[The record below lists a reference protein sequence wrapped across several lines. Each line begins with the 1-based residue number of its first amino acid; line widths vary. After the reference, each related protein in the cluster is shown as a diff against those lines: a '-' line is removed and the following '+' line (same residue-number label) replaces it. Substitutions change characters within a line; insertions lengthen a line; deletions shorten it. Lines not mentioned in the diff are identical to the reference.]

1 MEASNSTIEHSDIKI
16 NNLRALDK
24 DNFIKLVQD
33 NKVSLYRLSKSILKN
48 EADVEDAIS
57 ETILKAY
64 KNLGSLKSS
73 SSFKPWVMK
82 ILVNECYL
90 TAKRNKRIDLT
101 DDLSKY
107 EGTYENDEDSSLMCY
122 VNKLEDD
129 FKAVVI
135 LFYYEDLSIKNISRV
150 LNISEGTVKS
160 RLFRAKAR
168 LKAMMRID

>member
-1 MEASNSTIEHSDIKI
+1 MEASNSTIEHSDIRI

-73 SSFKPWVMK
+73 SSFKPWIMK

-90 TAKRNKRIDLT
+90 TAKNYKRIELT

-107 EGTYENDEDSSLMCY
+107 EGTYENDEDNSLMCY
-122 VNKLEDD
+122 VNKLEDE
-129 FKAVVI
+129 FRAVVI